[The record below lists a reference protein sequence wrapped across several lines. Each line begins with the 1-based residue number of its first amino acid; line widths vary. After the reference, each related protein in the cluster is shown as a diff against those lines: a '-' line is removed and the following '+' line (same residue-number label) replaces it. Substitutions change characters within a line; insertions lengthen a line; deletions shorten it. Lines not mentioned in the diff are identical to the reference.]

1 MDLKKKVLVVLD
13 RQEKSLSDLA
23 GLLNMTP
30 QSLNTI
36 FVKGNPRKSTVEK
49 IAAALKVSPDFLMAE
64 AVKESSLFRQ
74 AKIPIY
80 EAEASAGRGCVN
92 ETEAVENYLMIDR
105 DIIRGELQCNP
116 DNLAI
121 IRVRGD
127 SMTPTIKTGEMV
139 VIDKT
144 VKTVISDGL
153 YIMRL
158 HDDVLVVK
166 RVQALPGGKLNII
179 SDNKAYPSYQVD
191 LSEYND
197 LAVCGRVMAIISM
210 ERVGA

>member
-23 GLLNMTP
+23 GLLKMTP

-64 AVKESSLFRQ
+64 ISEESVSSHQ

-80 EAEASAGRGCVN
+80 EAEASAGQGCAN

-127 SMTPTIKTGEMV
+127 SMTPTKWQDFLT
-139 VIDKT
+139 D
-144 VKTVISDGL
+144 IS
-153 YIMRL
+153 
-158 HDDVLVVK
+158 
-166 RVQALPGGKLNII
+166 LPGSFRLN
-179 SDNKAYPSYQVD
+179 SASK
-191 LSEYND
+191 
-197 LAVCGRVMAIISM
+197 
-210 ERVGA
+210 ERKGGA